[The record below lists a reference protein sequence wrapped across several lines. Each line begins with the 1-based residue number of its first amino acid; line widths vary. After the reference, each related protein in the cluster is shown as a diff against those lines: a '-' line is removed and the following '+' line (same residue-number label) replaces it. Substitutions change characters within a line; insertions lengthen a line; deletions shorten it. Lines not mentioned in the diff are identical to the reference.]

1 MIWNEIMAYPC
12 LSLIASPSSSRS
24 NTSLFHVFCTYSHL
38 FYPSLS
44 LLTTFRGYLRNGL
57 IAPAPSIIRYG
68 QSDMAIQTSVG
79 DSSPTSLSPTL
90 TIPLLLHL
98 FTSTLFIPST
108 LIRFPGVL
116 RNGAISPS
124 TTYNTIRTF
133 CRYLSNTR
141 ASSITDITLSYPHY
155 SIT

>member
-1 MIWNEIMAYPC
+1 MAYPSP
-12 LSLIASPSSSRS
+12 SLVASPSSSRS
-24 NTSLFHVFCTYSHL
+24 NTSLFHMLCTCSHL
-38 FYPSLS
+38 FYPFHS
-44 LLTTFRGYLRNGL
+44 LLTTFQGYLRNGL
-57 IAPAPSIIRYG
+57 LAPAPLIIRYG

-116 RNGAISPS
+116 RNGANSPS

-141 ASSITDITLSYPHY
+141 ASSITDIPLSYPHY